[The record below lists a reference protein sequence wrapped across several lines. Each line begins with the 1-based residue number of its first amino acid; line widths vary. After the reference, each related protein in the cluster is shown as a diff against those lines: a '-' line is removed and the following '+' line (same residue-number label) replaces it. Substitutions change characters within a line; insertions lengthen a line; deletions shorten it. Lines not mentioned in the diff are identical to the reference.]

1 MNDVYNSI
9 GQDRASDRIPRRK
22 CRQIMVGSVAVG
34 GAAPISVQTMTNTL
48 TTDVKATIDQIVD
61 CAEAGADLIRVSCPD
76 EDSTVALKD
85 IVKHAPIP
93 IIADI
98 HFHYKR
104 AIEAAEAGAACLRI
118 NPGNIGSRS
127 RVQEVVQAAKDY
139 GCSIRIG
146 VNGGSLEKH
155 LLKKYN
161 EPTPDALVESAL
173 EHAKILEDEDF
184 FEFKIAVKA
193 SDVFMA
199 CTAYHQLADVCT
211 YPFHVGITESGG
223 LVGGS
228 IRSAIGVGN
237 ILWAGVGDTIRISL
251 SADPVEEIKTGF
263 AILNALGLRHT
274 GNR

>member
-1 MNDVYNSI
+1 MHTTPI
-9 GQDRASDRIPRRK
+9 KRRI
-22 CRQIMVGSVAVG
+22 CRQIMVGTVAVG
-34 GAAPISVQTMTNTL
+34 GGAPISVQTMTNTL
-48 TTDVKATIDQIVD
+48 TTDVKATIAQIIA
-61 CAEAGADLIRVSCPD
+61 CADAGADLIRVSCPD
-76 EDSTVALKD
+76 VDSTAALKE
-85 IVKHAPIP
+85 IVKESPIP

-104 AIEAAEAGAACLRI
+104 GIEAAEAGASCLRI
-118 NPGNIGSRS
+118 NPGNIGKKA
-127 RVQEVVQAAKDY
+127 RVQQVVQAAKDN
-139 GCSIRIG
+139 GCSMRIG

-155 LLKKYN
+155 LLDKYH

-199 CTAYHQLADVCT
+199 CTAYHKLADACD
-211 YPFHVGITESGG
+211 YPLHVGITESGG

-263 AILNALGLRHT
+263 IILNALGLRSDKQ
-274 GNR
+274 